1 MAGSRRSTDVSKAA
15 KSLRKIAAL
24 TVGSPDDSP
33 ADAKAPDRLE
43 LAAEVLDVAARTEEE
58 P

>member
-1 MAGSRRSTDVSKAA
+1 VSKAA